1 MKFLLLLMLSIPASP
16 QEAVK
21 VVEVKAEI
29 LPCLDT
35 EPSGKNAWII
45 SPALNV
51 WSANVNTSAVRYTC
65 Q

>member
-1 MKFLLLLMLSIPASP
+1 MLSILKHHT

-21 VVEVKAEI
+21 VVEVAEI

-51 WSANVNTSAVRYTC
+51 WSANVNTSAVRATPVAS
-65 Q
+65 